1 MGLQTEWKKKENHH
15 HWPCKVSRKSFAKER
30 KETFFLSLLFTILW
44 DGRKSSTR
52 KKEIYKYLI
61 AGKKSRPKLRNN
73 KGKKKKE
80 PRREKKNVMEQRIGI
95 GGSLRNDY
103 FDFFLISYAWKKR
116 HTYTGFLR
124 REREKKVRKGEKNS
138 FLCPK
143 QRKKQHLLLS
153 FFLSLCILRISRQPP
168 ENVPGLKNFWPHFL
182 SALSRNN
189 RYRV

>member
-1 MGLQTEWKKKENHH
+1 MHAKLIKGAPFFNAQLSFHLLLFHLKRSPKKSLVSSFGTANGMKKKENHH

-103 FDFFLISYAWKKR
+103 FDFFLISYA
-116 HTYTGFLR
+116 
-124 REREKKVRKGEKNS
+124 
-138 FLCPK
+138 
-143 QRKKQHLLLS
+143 
-153 FFLSLCILRISRQPP
+153 
-168 ENVPGLKNFWPHFL
+168 
-182 SALSRNN
+182 
-189 RYRV
+189 